1 MARKG
6 NSIFLMVL
14 KEIKGETND
23 PVPPWVESL
32 QKEYGDVFQNPLP
45 IGASPRHNRVHEI
58 PTEPGHTPPFRPL
71 YRPSPIEM
79 EEARKQVTF
88 LLERGLIE
96 PSVGPYGASI
106 LFVPKPNG
114 RGLRICVDYRAL
126 NSVSIKNRYP
136 LPRIDDM
143 LDTVAGAKYF
153 TSLDLTSGYW
163 QIQID
168 EKDILKTA
176 FRTPFGHFQWKVMP
190 FGLTNAPATFQS
202 VMNDVFWPHL
212 WDFVVVYL
220 DDILIYSKTKEEHQ
234 KHVQIVLDLLQKKK
248 FYACL
253 DKSMTSRLL
262 PNRSASS

>member
-6 NSIFLMVL
+6 NPIFLMIL

-23 PVPPWVESL
+23 PVPLSVQSL
-32 QKEYGDVFQNPLP
+32 QKEYGDVFQDPLP
-45 IGASPRHNRVHEI
+45 VGVPPRRNRVHEI

-71 YRPSPIEM
+71 YRLSPIEM
-79 EEARKQVTF
+79 EEACKQVTF

-96 PSVGPYGASI
+96 PLVSPYGASI
-106 LFVPKPNG
+106 LFVSKPDG
-114 RGLRICVDYRAL
+114 RGLRMCVDYHAL
-126 NSVSIKNRYP
+126 NSVLIKNRYP

-143 LDTVAGAKYF
+143 LDTVAEAKYF

-168 EKDILKTA
+168 ESNIPKTA

-190 FGLTNAPATFQS
+190 SGLTNAPATFQS

-212 WDFVVVYL
+212 WDFVGTWMKSSS
-220 DDILIYSKTKEEHQ
+220 IARP
-234 KHVQIVLDLLQKKK
+234 KKSI
-248 FYACL
+248 
-253 DKSMTSRLL
+253 KSTFRL
-262 PNRSASS
+262 S